1 MRGKDCRFRT
11 GGTLAYQKAIAGPPC
26 ADRHG
31 PACATSRNTPKGLGN
46 PAPLRYRTGFAAI
59 AQLVEHV
66 IRNDGVGGSIPSC
79 GTKSQRVL
87 PAQIKAGRV
96 QGLLAVMS
104 IGGFAAWRI
113 PPSAWKA
120 LPSKPLLPAP
130 NAHWPRPSCAEV
142 RTVRPDSSADRP
154 GCSWRLIAKAPPKSW
169 HGFRDWRGP

>member
-1 MRGKDCRFRT
+1 MVARRPAGTCAWAARARASADLLQAWPRMHPCLAMR
-11 GGTLAYQKAIAGPPC
+11 L
-26 ADRHG
+26 
-31 PACATSRNTPKGLGN
+31 
-46 PAPLRYRTGFAAI
+46 PLKQRPIAAI

-87 PAQIKAGRV
+87 PAQIRAGRV

-113 PPSAWKA
+113 SPSALKA

-130 NAHWPRPSCAEV
+130 DAHWPRPSCAEV
-142 RTVRPDSSADRP
+142 RTVRRDSSADRP
-154 GCSWRLIAKAPPKSW
+154 GCSWRLSARVPPKSW
-169 HGFRDWRGP
+169 HGFRDWRDP